1 MSGFEICNFEEF
13 ISEATPQAGTLEEAA
28 SAQEILIQ
36 QIEGYLSRLKVALCK
51 DMLTLENLTSDDFL
65 QLVDTPNSYAGAPLF
80 HVRVNAAANA
90 LEFIAVTGHRFSVPF
105 YGENLANGVTSVEVM
120 DGNTELGIPTARAAS
135 LGRVSVKFRRAN
147 GPAPGDWTLRLL
159 KNGVQVA
166 TFAVGTT

>member
-13 ISEATPQAGTLEEAA
+13 VSEATPQATSLEEAA
-28 SAQEILIQ
+28 STQEILIQ
-36 QIEGYLSRLKVALCK
+36 QIEGYLSRLKAALCS

-65 QLVDTPNSYAGAPLF
+65 QLTDTPNSYAGAALF
-80 HVRVNAAANA
+80 HVRVNAAQNA
-90 LEFIAVTGHRFSVPF
+90 LEFIAVTGHRFRVPF

-120 DGNTELGIPTARAAS
+120 DGNTELGIPIARGCHTS
-135 LGRVSVKFRRAN
+135 RVAVKFRRAS
-147 GPAPGDWTLRLL
+147 GAAPGDWTLRLL